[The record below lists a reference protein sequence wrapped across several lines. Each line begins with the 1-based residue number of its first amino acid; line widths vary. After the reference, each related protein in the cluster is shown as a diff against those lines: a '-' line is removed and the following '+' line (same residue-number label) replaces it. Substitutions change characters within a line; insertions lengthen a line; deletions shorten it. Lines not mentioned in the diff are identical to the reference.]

1 MFKLPIRR
9 IGLAQLLTKIKRDK
23 EAIIAISNR
32 YHAVNVRVFGS
43 VARGDDH
50 QGSDVDL
57 LVDFQPGT
65 TLFDHVALQ
74 EELSIRL
81 GRKVDVVSA
90 RALNK
95 HLRSNI
101 LREAVEL

>member
-1 MFKLPIRR
+1 
-9 IGLAQLLTKIKRDK
+9 LLRW
-23 EAIIAISNR
+23 
-32 YHAVNVRVFGS
+32 
-43 VARGDDH
+43 RGDDH
-50 QGSDVDL
+50 KGSDVDL

-74 EELSIRL
+74 DELSIRL

-95 HLRSNI
+95 HLRPSV